1 MKLISFAKFLLVL
14 IIPLL
19 LFLMALNITGFDDF
33 FFKEKFSEYGV
44 HENVPNADLLHLEVM
59 DFIKGDADDL
69 PSDFNEREK
78 QHLWDVRKLVG
89 FATILMYI
97 LVALF
102 IGLLFLS
109 AFTLKIN
116 TYVNRFVGKVL
127 LFGGLLTL
135 GIALLLLIFIIA
147 DFDNSF
153 ESFHKIFFASGT
165 YSFDAGRELIVNLY
179 PEELFLDLGIRISK
193 WVIVAAVLVVFGGL
207 FFIFKNKRN
216 R

>member
-1 MKLISFAKFLLVL
+1 MKLVSFAKFLLVL

-19 LFLMALNITGFDDF
+19 LFLLALNITGFDDF
-33 FFKEKFSEYGV
+33 FYKEKFSEYGV
-44 HENVPNADLLHLEVM
+44 QENVPNADLLHQEVM
-59 DFIKGDADDL
+59 DFIKGDSDDL

-78 QHLWDVRKLVG
+78 HHLWDVRKLVG

-135 GIALLLLIFIIA
+135 GLALLILIFIA
-147 DFDNSF
+147 TDFDDSF

-165 YSFDAGRELIVNLY
+165 YSFDAGRELIVSLY
-179 PEELFLDLGIRISK
+179 PEELFIDLGIRISK
-193 WVIVAAVLVVFGGL
+193 WVIVAAVLVVFAGL
-207 FFIFKNKRN
+207 FFIFKSKRN